1 MFLVLKAAARAK
13 GCGMWLGAKCS
24 ELQTRAEKRQ
34 LLRNDPRSAYPR

>member
-1 MFLVLKAAARAK
+1 MFLVLRAAARAK

-34 LLRNDPRSAYPR
+34 LLHSNLRSAYPR